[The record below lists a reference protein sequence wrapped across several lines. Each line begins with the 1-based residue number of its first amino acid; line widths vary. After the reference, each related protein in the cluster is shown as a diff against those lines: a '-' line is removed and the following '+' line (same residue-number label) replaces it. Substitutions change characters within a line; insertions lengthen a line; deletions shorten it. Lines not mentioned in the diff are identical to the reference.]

1 MIFKGDEIMSLFG
14 IVIGGPV
21 TLAGFYFLAVEGF
34 SGTSVGLVASGF
46 FLLAVDIYETKIKGK
61 DKRR

>member
-1 MIFKGDEIMSLFG
+1 MSLFG

-21 TLAGFYFLAVEGF
+21 TLAGFYFLSVEGF